1 MICKGVEDMIETK
14 MKLTQEEKDIL
25 NGSRGET
32 MRKTMET
39 LVRYG
44 DAYEAECFVPL
55 DGAIHLVCS
64 MGMPPLRPLFKI
76 MESYVL
82 EGIKTKKPFT
92 ADPRPMD
99 FKNVEVSEQ
108 EKKVFQMIYADQ
120 EKYEEILKK
129 IGLKDSNAFSC
140 TCYLEEV
147 GNVPKRDDMLAW
159 AESSAVVYA
168 NSVIGARTNRTSGV
182 IELFSGIIGKT
193 PKFGFLTDEGRKA
206 DWIVEIKTTKKPRP
220 QVLGSAIGM
229 KVLEQVPYIKGLDK
243 FLGTE
248 LTLEVKDFLK
258 DMGAATA
265 SNGAVALYHVENLT
279 PEAQDFGENLIRP
292 DAKVYVIDD
301 AELERVVSSYPIMWK
316 DRNATP
322 QMAFIGCP
330 HCSFTQLYEWTE
342 ILENALKQAEREKV
356 SIYTLI
362 SSAPNVVKKFE
373 KTDCYSRLL
382 ATGVHITSI
391 CPLMYLSNPI
401 CGNKEVITNSN
412 KLRTY
417 TRARYVDDDDL
428 VQILVEGGIKQ

>member
-1 MICKGVEDMIETK
+1 MIETK

-25 NGSRGET
+25 KGSRGET

-44 DAYEAECFVPL
+44 DAYGAEYFVPL

-64 MGMPPLRPLFKI
+64 MGMPPFRPLFKI
-76 MESYVL
+76 MESYVA
-82 EGIKTKKPFT
+82 EGIKTNLPFT
-92 ADPRPMD
+92 ADPRPLD

-108 EKKVFQMIYADQ
+108 EKKVFQMLYADQ
-120 EKYEEILKK
+120 ERYEEILKK

-147 GNVPKRDDMLAW
+147 GNIPKYGDMLAW

-182 IELFSGIIGKT
+182 IELFSGIVGKT

-243 FLGTE
+243 FLGAE
-248 LTLEVKDFLK
+248 LTPEVKDYLK

-279 PEAQDFGENLIRP
+279 PEAKEYGESLLRP
-292 DAKVYVIDD
+292 EVKTYVIDD
-301 AELERVVSSYPIMWK
+301 AELERVVASYPIMWRDK
-316 DRNATP
+316 NAIP
-322 QMAFIGCP
+322 EMAFIGCP
-330 HCSFTQLYEWTE
+330 HCSFNQLCEWTE
-342 ILENALKQAEREKV
+342 TLEKALDQADRDKV
-356 SIYTLI
+356 AIYTVI
-362 SSAPNVVKKFE
+362 SSAPDVVKKFE
-373 KTDCYSRLL
+373 KTEYYSRLL
-382 ATGVHITSI
+382 ATGVHLTSI
-391 CPLMYLSNPI
+391 CPLMYMSNPL

-417 TRARYVDDDDL
+417 TRARYIDDDDF
-428 VQILVEGGIKQ
+428 VQALVEGRIRQ